1 MSESQDPLDQQNI
14 PQEEYS
20 ADEFGITESKGGRF
34 DHLKR
39 LLNSSLK
46 QRYVLI
52 IGALLLAAIIAG
64 YYFNRAT
71 IVKEVEVTGNTF
83 TPAEKVIKQAA
94 VPLNTPPDSLP
105 YLRIIKDVE
114 TLPYVKEA
122 TVQVVPPKTLLIRVS
137 ERKPVGVLAD
147 QGNQP
152 YFDANGI
159 VLPRVTGKAV
169 NVPLVYGLRH
179 TAPGDTLK
187 GKAATEVT
195 AFLQAALDHQFAS
208 LTLSEVGYDS
218 DTGVIALSQDNGVKL
233 LFGHNDFDRAL
244 RNWEAFYQQV
254 VPHKGMNKLASV
266 DLRFVGQ
273 VVTKDAP
280 KYLQQ

>member
-1 MSESQDPLDQQNI
+1 MSDAQNPLEEQNI
-14 PQEEYS
+14 PEEEYS
-20 ADEFGITESKGGRF
+20 VASFEIAESKGR
-34 DHLKR
+34 R
-39 LLNSSLK
+39 LDRVKSLFNGSLK

-52 IGALLLAAIIAG
+52 IGALLLAAIVAG

-71 IVKEVEVTGNTF
+71 IIKKVEVAGNTF
-83 TPAEKVIKQAA
+83 TPATTVIKKAN

-122 TVQVVPPKTLLIRVS
+122 TVRVVPPTTLLIRVS
-137 ERKPVGVLAD
+137 EREPVGILAD
-147 QGNQP
+147 QQNQP

-159 VLPRVTGKAV
+159 VMPHEAGKA
-169 NVPLVYGLRH
+169 NVPLVYGLRR

-187 GKAATEVT
+187 GKAATQIT
-195 AFLQAALDHQFAS
+195 AFLKAAQNHQFAS

-218 DTGVIALSQDNGVKL
+218 NDGVIALSQDNGVKL
-233 LFGHNDFDRAL
+233 LFGHDDFDRAL

-254 VPHKGMNKLASV
+254 VPHKGMDKLASV

-280 KYLQQ
+280 KYLQ